1 MTIKYHDRAHKTN
14 MIREEE
20 LNEAVTRDYGYIYIR
35 IWPDLKSLR
44 MSPLFPMNRLRCWQ
58 QRFYRL
64 FWNSGKANTAL
75 NRTVLKL

>member
-14 MIREEE
+14 IIREEE

-35 IWPDLKSLR
+35 MCPDLKS
-44 MSPLFPMNRLRCWQ
+44 SGTKPLFLTNRLQCWQ

-64 FWNSGKANTAL
+64 LWNSGKANTVL
-75 NRTVLKL
+75 NRIVLKQ